1 MNGEDG
7 FHLPHFVVYRNKE
20 IKGENMIDKSKI
32 IKVTN
37 RYKGS
42 VGYTIPDLNNLHRQ
56 YQDGETKDI
65 TFEELEKLSWLP
77 GGEYII
83 KNCLIIHDPEAVEEL
98 MSTVEPEYYYTE
110 EDVTKLLKYGSLDE
124 FLDCLDFAPEGV
136 LDMIKDLAVSL
147 PLNDVQKRN
156 AILDKLGFDVTT
168 AIDLFT
174 EPEDE
179 NKSDGKRRAAKPK
192 AKEEENKT
200 TERRVKVITPAK

>member
-1 MNGEDG
+1 M
-7 FHLPHFVVYRNKE
+7 V
-20 IKGENMIDKSKI
+20 DKSKI

-56 YQDGETKDI
+56 YQDGETKEI

-77 GGEYII
+77 GGAYII

-98 MSTVEPEYYYTE
+98 MATVEPEYYYTE
-110 EDVTKLLKYGSLDE
+110 ADVTKLLKYGSLDE

-136 LDMIKDLAVSL
+136 LDMVKDLAVSL

-156 AILDKLGFDVTT
+156 AILDKLGFDVNT
-168 AIDLFT
+168 AVELFADA
-174 EPEDE
+174 EEEE
-179 NKSDGKRRAAKPK
+179 NKSNGKRRAAKPK
-192 AKEEENKT
+192 TNAEEEKEDKP

>member
-1 MNGEDG
+1 
-7 FHLPHFVVYRNKE
+7 
-20 IKGENMIDKSKI
+20 
-32 IKVTN
+32 
-37 RYKGS
+37 
-42 VGYTIPDLNNLHRQ
+42 
-56 YQDGETKDI
+56 
-65 TFEELEKLSWLP
+65 
-77 GGEYII
+77 
-83 KNCLIIHDPEAVEEL
+83 
-98 MSTVEPEYYYTE
+98 
-110 EDVTKLLKYGSLDE
+110 
-124 FLDCLDFAPEGV
+124 
-136 LDMIKDLAVSL
+136 MIKDLAVSL